1 MKQAYIDKKNF
12 HGKTK
17 EILVKI
23 IEIVEE
29 YRQAGYRM
37 TLRQLYY
44 QLVARVIIENKLSE
58 YSKLSRLLTDARLM
72 GLIDWDFIE
81 DRVRVSKMPS
91 QWENISDLIDSAISA
106 FRLERWNNQDYYVEV
121 MVEKNALIGVL
132 EPVCEEY
139 HVRISPNVG
148 YASTT
153 VMHDISLRFRQAEKE
168 GKKCILLYFGDHDP
182 SGEDMVRDIK
192 DRLAMFYTTVEVKK
206 IALTMEQIQQYN
218 LPPNPA
224 KHSDPRSENYIAEH
238 GESSWELDALPPNIL
253 TNMVTSSIRE
263 YIDMEKYEEVKQ
275 REEELKQR
283 LIEFGEQLESEE
295 ENNGGEE

>member
-132 EPVCEEY
+132 EPVCEE
-139 HVRISPNVG
+139 
-148 YASTT
+148 
-153 VMHDISLRFRQAEKE
+153 
-168 GKKCILLYFGDHDP
+168 
-182 SGEDMVRDIK
+182 
-192 DRLAMFYTTVEVKK
+192 
-206 IALTMEQIQQYN
+206 
-218 LPPNPA
+218 
-224 KHSDPRSENYIAEH
+224 
-238 GESSWELDALPPNIL
+238 
-253 TNMVTSSIRE
+253 
-263 YIDMEKYEEVKQ
+263 
-275 REEELKQR
+275 
-283 LIEFGEQLESEE
+283 
-295 ENNGGEE
+295 